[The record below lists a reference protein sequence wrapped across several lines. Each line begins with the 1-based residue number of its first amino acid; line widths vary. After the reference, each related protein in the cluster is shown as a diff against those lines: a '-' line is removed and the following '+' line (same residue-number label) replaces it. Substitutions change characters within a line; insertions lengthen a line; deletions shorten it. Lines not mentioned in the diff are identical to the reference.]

1 MNSIRQIHQPTIS
14 QAKPAAMG
22 NGTVYAERVDFS
34 RGSQGAYS
42 LSNPQ
47 RLQAFSSQIV
57 SQASETTRFEAT
69 RYGVYSLDSLG
80 VAKQQEKTPQL
91 EYVREE
97 RLQNLQLSIETKE
110 GDVLNI
116 EITADSG
123 ELDKEFANRLVY
135 KFDVQGDLNGQEV
148 AALGQLLPELM
159 GDAAEFFQSPN
170 GLVQLDS
177 LQSVN
182 RNQIQAVDIDLSTK
196 NSRLDA
202 NYAFDEAS
210 NMHSLDVNQNNYRY
224 HVEVS
229 GDALFLSGDIENNA
243 DIKQY
248 LELIDGVMEDHYGA
262 GYLSKSSFFST
273 GLVSLMSIATQ
284 PEETS
289 SNRHSDDKD
298 SDSRLQRQAFDV
310 LLPKAQVAVKRMFSG
325 LPDFRAEF
333 NSPVSSPNP
342 KNSGELDLLNIGL
355 SQKTGITNEGT
366 SAGLL
371 THIKQDIDVD
381 IDSRKHS
388 RLPGRLQVDFEK
400 GDYVYE
406 VKKLHYKEQ
415 RSLDV
420 LESTTP
426 TFAQVSQ
433 HTTGE
438 SMRKEVRN
446 DEVVARESKHID
458 HSTVQDMLALVSEKQ
473 SPNDTIKTLI
483 NRQMVEEVL
492 GQYEKL
498 KL

>member
-1 MNSIRQIHQPTIS
+1 
-14 QAKPAAMG
+14 MG
-22 NGTVYAERVDFS
+22 NDTAYVERVGFS
-34 RGSQGAYS
+34 GGSQGAYS
-42 LSNPQ
+42 LSNSQ

-69 RYGVYSLDSLG
+69 RYGVYSLDTLG
-80 VAKQQEKTPQL
+80 AAKQPEETSQL
-91 EYVREE
+91 EYVRDE

-123 ELDKEFANRLVY
+123 ELDNEFANRLVY
-135 KFDVQGDLNGQEV
+135 KFDVQGDLNDQETS
-148 AALGQLLPELM
+148 ALGQLLPELM
-159 GDAAEFFQSPN
+159 SNAADFFQSPN

-177 LQSVN
+177 LQNVN

-196 NSRLDA
+196 DSRFDA
-202 NYAFDEAS
+202 NYTFDDAN
-210 NMHSLDVNQNNYRY
+210 NMHVLDVNQNNYRY

-229 GDALFLSGDIENNA
+229 GDALFSSGDIENNA

-262 GYLSKSSFFST
+262 ASSSQSTFFST

-284 PEETS
+284 PEELLNN
-289 SNRHSDDKD
+289 SNNGDKEEGN
-298 SDSRLQRQAFDV
+298 RLQRQAFDL

-325 LPDFRAEF
+325 LPDFTAEF
-333 NSPVSSPNP
+333 NSAVRSPNH

-355 SQKTGITNEGT
+355 SQKTDITNEGT
-366 SAGLL
+366 TAGLL

-388 RLPGRLQVDFEK
+388 RLPDRLQVDFEK

-406 VKKLHYKEQ
+406 VKKLHYKAQ
-415 RSLDV
+415 RELDI

-426 TFAQVSQ
+426 TFAQFSQ

-438 SMRKEVRN
+438 SMRKEVRS

-458 HSTVQDMLALVSEKQ
+458 HLTVQDMLALVSEKQ
-473 SPNDTIKTLI
+473 SPNDVVETLI

-498 KL
+498 DL

>member
-1 MNSIRQIHQPTIS
+1 
-14 QAKPAAMG
+14 MG

-34 RGSQGAYS
+34 SGSQGAYS
-42 LSNPQ
+42 LSNSQ
-47 RLQAFSSQIV
+47 RLQAFSSQVV

-80 VAKQQEKTPQL
+80 AAKQPEKTSQL
-91 EYVREE
+91 EYVRDE

-123 ELDKEFANRLVY
+123 ELDNEFANRLVY
-135 KFDVQGDLNGQEV
+135 KFDVQGDLNDQET

-159 GDAAEFFQSPN
+159 SDAADFFQSPN

-196 NSRLDA
+196 NSRFDA
-202 NYAFDEAS
+202 NYAFDEAN
-210 NMHSLDVNQNNYRY
+210 NMHTLDVNQNNYRY

-229 GDALFLSGDIENNA
+229 GDALFSSGDIENNA

-262 GYLSKSSFFST
+262 GSSSQSAFFST
-273 GLVSLMSIATQ
+273 GLMSLMSVATQ
-284 PEETS
+284 SEEL
-289 SNRHSDDKD
+289 SNSNNKNSDDKEED
-298 SDSRLQRQAFDV
+298 NRLQRQAFDV

-325 LPDFRAEF
+325 LPDFTAEF
-333 NSPVSSPNP
+333 NSAVSSPNH
-342 KNSGELDLLNIGL
+342 KNRGELDLLNIGL
-355 SQKTGITNEGT
+355 SQKTDIANKGT
-366 SAGLL
+366 TAGLI

-406 VKKLHYKEQ
+406 VKKLHYKAQ
-415 RSLDV
+415 RELDI

-426 TFAQVSQ
+426 TFAQLSQ
-433 HTTGE
+433 HTTGD

-473 SPNDTIKTLI
+473 SPNDVVETLI

-498 KL
+498 DL